1 MLKRPDFSE
10 MQMGEPIWASCKCY
24 YQRCI
29 YSKSLDQTVVFT
41 DRTTFLDEYKDMLSK
56 TENEEEILKEIIE
69 EVERRKKRSHNSKMY
84 SDVIRKDYEPLCK
97 DLFHGQS
104 GELSVVKRKAV
115 KIKDDVFTVPILDS
129 DTCNKILEELHR
141 SPLVAELRAL

>member
-10 MQMGEPIWASCKCY
+10 KQMGEPIWASCKCY

-56 TENEEEILKEIIE
+56 TENEEEEILKEIIE

-84 SDVIRKDYEPLCK
+84 SDVIREDYEPLFK

-141 SPLVAELRAL
+141 FPLTDWPF